1 MSQVYFLV
9 SNTEVLKYNTLQ
21 LQDIIDSVL
30 QELEATTPRSKS
42 SLSVLE
48 SMQQQGY
55 RPITPHEYITIIRSQ
70 GENAQVPFWI
80 PKENNST
87 SPSELPTDKSSLND
101 NYIESMD
108 GYFLGDSD
116 DLLLR
121 GPTDSVPTSFTIAST
136 AADMTSGWLTAEE
149 AALPADGN

>member
-101 NYIESMD
+101 NYIESMLWMLISW
-108 GYFLGDSD
+108 G
-116 DLLLR
+116 
-121 GPTDSVPTSFTIAST
+121 TVMICCC
-136 AADMTSGWLTAEE
+136 ADIRTLSQHRSR
-149 AALPADGN
+149 LPVLQQI